1 MAQVLR
7 ALTALSE
14 TVSSVPRNHIVA
26 QKKNRNG
33 IRMYMQQ
40 NRTIKNL

>member
-26 QKKNRNG
+26 QKKQKWHSNV
-33 IRMYMQQ
+33 YA
-40 NRTIKNL
+40 TK